1 VIGGGSEVQTW
12 TQDQSGP
19 DCPLTISGEG
29 SSPMPNS
36 QRLTK
41 VQQHSFGDD
50 QTGHFIKNIAGG
62 RFSLAAQVAEKEAN
76 HGR

>member
-1 VIGGGSEVQTW
+1 
-12 TQDQSGP
+12 
-19 DCPLTISGEG
+19 
-29 SSPMPNS
+29 MPNS

-50 QTGHFIKNIAGG
+50 QTGHFIKKIAGG